1 MARPCDLSAT
11 EARQLIGRKAL
22 SPVELLESCIAQ
34 IEAVNPAVNAVVT
47 TAYERARD
55 EARQAERQ
63 VMAGGPLGLLHGLPI
78 GIKDLAETAGIRTTH
93 GSLLYRDHVPV
104 ADDPVVSALREAG
117 GIVLAK
123 TNTPEFGAGAH
134 TNNAVF
140 GVSRNPFDL
149 ARTCGGSSGGSAI
162 ALATHMMPLAH
173 GSDTGGSLRLPAA
186 FNGIVSHRPSAGVVP
201 SVTRDIA
208 MSFLEVEG
216 PMARSV
222 ADCSL
227 MLAAM
232 ATRNRDDPMA
242 YPLDPAQFVS
252 LDTIDLSGLRVAV
265 SDDLG
270 CAPTSQAVRQTFRR
284 RVERFAPAF
293 RRLTWITPPLGD
305 ALDVFWLLRGAYM
318 LAKHSE
324 RFERHEALL
333 GTNVR
338 GNMLAAQQMDLTRM
352 AIAHRDQLRLYRAF
366 QGLFDEID
374 VLIAPTV
381 TVFPFAFDQP
391 HPTEID
397 GAPMANY
404 VHWAGLTS
412 ALTVV
417 GNPVTA
423 LPCGLDPTGMP
434 FGIQVI
440 GPSHGDRFTLGV
452 AHALEQLFSQDTELK
467 QPVPARAR
475 SPQNA

>member
-1 MARPCDLSAT
+1 MSRPCDLSAT
-11 EARQLIGRKAL
+11 DARRLIGRRAL
-22 SPVELLESCIAQ
+22 SPVELVDSCIAQ

-47 TAYERARD
+47 AAYDRARE
-55 EARQAERQ
+55 EAKQAERAM
-63 VMAGGPLGLLHGLPI
+63 MAGGPLGLLHGLPI

-93 GSLLYRDHVPV
+93 GSLLYRDHVPL
-104 ADDPVVSALREAG
+104 ADEPVVAALRQAG

-134 TNNAVF
+134 TGNAIF
-140 GVSRNPFDL
+140 GITRNPFDL
-149 ARTCGGSSGGSAI
+149 ARTCGGSSGGSAV

-186 FNGIVSHRPSAGVVP
+186 FNGVVSHRPSAGVVP
-201 SVTRDIA
+201 SIARDIA
-208 MSFLEVEG
+208 LSFLEVEG
-216 PMARSV
+216 PMARTV

-232 ATRNRDDPMA
+232 ATRHRDDPMA

-252 LDTIDLSGLRVAV
+252 PAAIDLSSLRVAA

-270 CAPTSQAVRQTFRR
+270 CAPTSQAVRKTFRD

-293 RRLTWITPPLGD
+293 RQLTWLTPQLGD
-305 ALDVFWLLRGAYM
+305 ALEVFWLLRGAYM
-318 LAKHSE
+318 LGKHSE
-324 RFERHEALL
+324 RFEHHEAQL
-333 GTNVR
+333 GANVR
-338 GNMLAAQQMDLTRM
+338 GNMLAAKQMDLTRVSL
-352 AIAHRDQLRLYRAF
+352 AHREQLRLYREF
-366 QGLFDEID
+366 QRLFDEVD

-417 GNPVTA
+417 GHPVTA

-434 FGIQVI
+434 FGIQVV
-440 GPSHGDRFTLGV
+440 GPNHGDRFTLGV
-452 AHALEQLFSQDTELK
+452 AHALEQLFSADRELRR
-467 QPVPARAR
+467 PVPALA
-475 SPQNA
+475 S